1 MSQKLF
7 VASSYL
13 ISLGIALFLFLL
25 GSASSKPFYQSVEI
39 ASGNGFSDIARMLSD
54 KKIIRSQNT
63 FLLYGIISGSAHQ
76 LKPGNY
82 FLSSGSTTPEILRVI
97 VKGPAVDKEIT
108 FPEGVTLKDID
119 AMLAAAK
126 ILPAGALVNFNKSY
140 EVSLRKIRNY
150 EFLRGISSLEGFLF
164 PDTYRFFPNS
174 KAEAVVKKF
183 LDNFEKKAQPL
194 LSECKTQSEKCK
206 GLDLVKILTIAS
218 LLEKEAP
225 EFRDRQI
232 IAGIIYKR
240 LELGIALHIDATIT
254 YAKCGGAFLTCAEPK
269 VFRKDLT
276 FQSLYNTYLYNGLPP
291 GPIGNP
297 GSEAIKAALN
307 PIKSEYLYYLSDP
320 KTKKTIFSQTLEE
333 HIENRAK
340 YLGA

>member
-1 MSQKLF
+1 MPQKLF

-25 GSASSKPFYQSVEI
+25 GSVSSKPFYQNAEI
-39 ASGNGFSDIARMLSD
+39 APKSGFSEIAKMLSD
-54 KKIIRSQNT
+54 KKIIRSQNA

-108 FPEGVTLKDID
+108 FPEGVTLKDIE
-119 AMLAAAK
+119 AFLSGAG
-126 ILPAGALVNFNKSY
+126 ILPKGSLVNFDFK
-140 EVSLRKIRNY
+140 KIAGDY
-150 EFLRGISSLEGFLF
+150 EFLKGRKNLEGFLF

-183 LDNFEKKAQPL
+183 LDNFQQKAQPL
-194 LSECKTQSEKCK
+194 LTNYQ
-206 GLDLVKILTIAS
+206 LLIIAS
-218 LLEKEAP
+218 LLEKEVP
-225 EFRDRQI
+225 DFQDRKI
-232 IAGIIYKR
+232 ISGIIYKR

-254 YAKCGGAFLTCAEPK
+254 YAKCGGAFLTCTEPK

-297 GSEAIKAALN
+297 GLEAIKAALN
-307 PIKSEYLYYLSDP
+307 PIQSEYLYYLSDP
-320 KTKKTIFSQTLEE
+320 KTKKTIFSETLEE

-340 YLGA
+340 YLGI

>member
-1 MSQKLF
+1 MLQKLF

-25 GSASSKPFYQSVEI
+25 GSASSKPFYQNAEI
-39 ASGNGFSDIARMLSD
+39 APKSGFSEIAKMLSD
-54 KKIIRSQNT
+54 KKIIRSQNA

-108 FPEGVTLKDID
+108 FPEGVTLKDIE
-119 AMLAAAK
+119 AFLSGAG
-126 ILPAGALVNFNKSY
+126 ILPKGSLVNFDFK
-140 EVSLRKIRNY
+140 KIAGDY
-150 EFLRGISSLEGFLF
+150 EFLKGRKNFEGFLF
-164 PDTYRFFPNS
+164 PDTYRFFLNS
-174 KAEAVVKKF
+174 NTEQVVKKF
-183 LDNFEKKAQPL
+183 LDNFQQKAWPL
-194 LSECKTQSEKCK
+194 LRECKVQSEKCK
-206 GLDLVKILTIAS
+206 EFDTKEILTIAS
-218 LLEKEAP
+218 LLEKEVP
-225 EFRDRQI
+225 DFQDRKI
-232 IAGIIYKR
+232 ISGIIYKR

-254 YAKCGGAFLTCAEPK
+254 YAKCSGAFLTCAEPK

-297 GSEAIKAALN
+297 GLEAIKAALN
-307 PIKSEYLYYLSDP
+307 PIQSEYLYYLSDP
-320 KTKKTIFSQTLEE
+320 KTKKTIFSETLEE

-340 YLGA
+340 YLGI

>member
-1 MSQKLF
+1 METVPQKLF

-13 ISLGIALFLFLL
+13 ISLLIALFLFLL
-25 GSASSKPFYQSVEI
+25 GSVSSKPFYQSVEI
-39 ASGNGFSDIARMLSD
+39 APGSGFSDIARTLSD

-63 FLLYGIISGSAHQ
+63 FLIYGIISGSAHQ

-97 VKGPAVDKEIT
+97 AKGPSVDKAIT
-108 FPEGVTLKDID
+108 FPEGVTLKDIE
-119 AMLAAAK
+119 AFLNEAG
-126 ILPAGALVNFNKSY
+126 ILGKGSLIKFDFKKVAGS
-140 EVSLRKIRNY
+140 Y
-150 EFLRGISSLEGFLF
+150 EFLKGKKNPEGFLF
-164 PDTYRFFPNS
+164 PDTYRFFVNAT
-174 KAEAVVKKF
+174 AEQVIRKF
-183 LDNFEKKAQPL
+183 LDNFQKKAWPTFV
-194 LSECKTQSEKCK
+194 ECKIKNTKCK
-206 GLDLVKILTIAS
+206 EFSAEELLRVSS

-225 EFRDRQI
+225 EFHDRQV

-254 YAKCGGAFLTCAEPK
+254 YAKCAGAFLTCAEPK
-269 VFRKDLT
+269 VFRKDLD

-297 GSEAIKAALN
+297 GLEAIKAALN
-307 PIKSEYLYYLSDP
+307 PISSEYLYYLSDP
-320 KTKKTIFSQTLEE
+320 KTKKTIFSKTLEE
-333 HIENRAK
+333 HIDNRAK